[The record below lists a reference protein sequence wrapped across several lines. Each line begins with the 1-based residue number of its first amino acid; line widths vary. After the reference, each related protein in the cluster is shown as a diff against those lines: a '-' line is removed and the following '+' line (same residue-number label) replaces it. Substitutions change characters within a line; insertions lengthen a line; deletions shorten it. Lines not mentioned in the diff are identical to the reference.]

1 MVPPTATTTGSLRNS
16 AICLLSST
24 ARQRSSS
31 AITQAVTLS
40 ARRCASGLVRRAG
53 TKFELKGR
61 APTVVPGSL
70 AWRRAAGLG
79 AEQQRRTMFIQT
91 ESTPN
96 VDSLKFKPG
105 QQVLPAPQTAEF
117 LSPRDALGTSP
128 LAASLFR
135 IDGVQ
140 SVFFGPD
147 FITISK
153 DPDAN
158 WQLMRPDI
166 YGCIMDFFATGQPV
180 MRAAGAEGEDGASVL
195 RGDTEILPEDSEV
208 VAMIKELLDTRI
220 RPTIQE
226 DGGDI
231 EYKGFEEGIVKL
243 KLQGSCRT
251 CDSSVV
257 TLKNGIET
265 MLMHYIPE
273 VQGVEQVLDP
283 HEAVGQAEFQKFE
296 RQLQQHQ
303 LGGV

>member
-1 MVPPTATTTGSLRNS
+1 MTPITSLAFARCMPAAARRVPPQLCA
-16 AICLLSST
+16 
-24 ARQRSSS
+24 
-31 AITQAVTLS
+31 AITGPHRYASYISGPRHHSLF
-40 ARRCASGLVRRAG
+40 ARPIRPALASTSHRPSTSVQ
-53 TKFELKGR
+53 T
-61 APTVVPGSL
+61 
-70 AWRRAAGLG
+70 
-79 AEQQRRTMFIQT
+79 RTMFIQT

-105 QQVLPAPQTAEF
+105 VPVLLSATAEF
-117 LSPRDALGTSP
+117 LTPRDSLSSP
-128 LAASLFR
+128 LAAALFR

-140 SVFFGPD
+140 SVFFGND
-147 FITISK
+147 FITITR

-166 YGCIMDFFATGQPV
+166 YGAIMDFFASGKPV
-180 MRAAGAEGEDGASVL
+180 MKADGESVA
-195 RGDTEILPEDSEV
+195 RGDTEILPEDSET

-231 EYKGFEEGIVKL
+231 EYRAFEDGIVKV

-257 TLKNGIET
+257 TLKNGIEN

-273 VQGVEQVLDP
+273 VTGVEQVLDP
-283 HEAVGQAEFQKFE
+283 HEQVAQEEFKKFE
-296 RQLQQHQ
+296 HQLEQHN

>member
-1 MVPPTATTTGSLRNS
+1 MASVASFAFARCIPAGVRGAPQQLCAAFAGPRRHASSLTGLRRHSL
-16 AICLLSST
+16 
-24 ARQRSSS
+24 
-31 AITQAVTLS
+31 
-40 ARRCASGLVRRAG
+40 LVR
-53 TKFELKGR
+53 
-61 APTVVPGSL
+61 PTRL
-70 AWRRAAGLG
+70 AVASASRRPWASSV
-79 AEQQRRTMFIQT
+79 QIRTMFIQT

-105 QQVLPAPQTAEF
+105 VPVLPSATAEF
-117 LSPRDALGTSP
+117 LTPRDAMSSP
-128 LAASLFR
+128 LAAALFR

-140 SVFFGPD
+140 SVFFGND
-147 FITISK
+147 FITITR

-166 YGCIMDFFATGQPV
+166 YGAIMDFFASGKPV
-180 MRAAGAEGEDGASVL
+180 MKADGESVA
-195 RGDTEILPEDSEV
+195 RGDTEILPEDSET

-231 EYKGFEEGIVKL
+231 EYRAFENGIVKV

-257 TLKNGIET
+257 TLKNGIEN

-273 VQGVEQVLDP
+273 VTGVEQVLDP
-283 HEAVGQAEFQKFE
+283 HEQVAQEEFKKFE
-296 RQLQQHQ
+296 RKLEQHE